1 MPARGSNLP
10 VASYN
15 KEWSPTVYRVENADG
30 IKPASGRSKILMRY
44 QGTLNP
50 AATWFDGPNG
60 YHVAAFGFPLET
72 SPQMEGLL
80 KGVLKKF

>member
-1 MPARGSNLP
+1 M
-10 VASYN
+10 
-15 KEWSPTVYRVENADG
+15 ENADG

-44 QGTLNP
+44 QGTLIP